1 MPPAQIALAAE
12 AHRPP
17 CECLPGVLLVGLALT
32 GPWTHAGPQS
42 ASGSQART
50 WLEHGLRHGAHMSW
64 PQGSRLKAQAPP
76 PEVWPRRARK
86 PRRTRMLAAAWY
98 ESVGTRQVTIPA
110 AGESEILRG
119 RVLRTQC
126 DVSNQR
132 SAAEGSRIL
141 NLDIQVTHLA
151 HRAGQDSLYLVRTT
165 CLKFRSNMKRN
176 RSCGQAADIR
186 ASAPR
191 NAAAPLL
198 VIQCRLPPQSP
209 SIHRLRGCP

>member
-1 MPPAQIALAAE
+1 M
-12 AHRPP
+12 
-17 CECLPGVLLVGLALT
+17 VLGMGRTCRGLKA
-32 GPWTHAGPQS
+32 
-42 ASGSQART
+42 
-50 WLEHGLRHGAHMSW
+50 
-64 PQGSRLKAQAPP
+64 QGSRLKPP

-209 SIHRLRGCP
+209 SIHRPRMPLTRCSVAPSSGAHHSSRRASPVLRDKGDDFYSVKQQEV